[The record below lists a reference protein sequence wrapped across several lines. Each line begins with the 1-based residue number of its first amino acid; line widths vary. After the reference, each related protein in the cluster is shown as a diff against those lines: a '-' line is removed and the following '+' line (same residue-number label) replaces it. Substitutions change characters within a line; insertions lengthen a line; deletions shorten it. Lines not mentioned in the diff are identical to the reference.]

1 VRVVTRGRVLTPS
14 SVLVAGLLVA
24 ASLAGCTAEH
34 GEVVRPDASAAA
46 VEAARLE
53 AHRPADDADGAGGD
67 RSATS
72 RGTPVVDAEGVEAAL
87 AGLATALRASD
98 QDALDPWLAD
108 PSSDVGERWRAR
120 ATNLAEVPLATY
132 ELSLDPEL
140 PALTTT
146 RVRERWGADAQTVL
160 VVEEHAFE
168 GHDVDG
174 PRREVLVLT
183 LVPDGSRWALADD
196 QGGGALGLVRGVHL
210 WDLGPVE
217 TTARG
222 PLLALHRPGAGGIE
236 PLLTEAEAALA
247 LARDRWPLPW
257 SERVPVLVPA
267 DADELADLLNVTF
280 DLDSFI
286 AFATATPVIEPGDH
300 RLTGARIVLNP
311 ARFDDRDP
319 RTREL
324 VLVHELLHVAS
335 RPYAATSTPL
345 WLEEGVAQVLGE
357 QRSSTGT
364 RLLEAAGAPGRRLP
378 LDAEFTTGGRDGIHL
393 AYQRAWSFTD
403 QLVARFGAERVARF
417 YEQVGVGSVRDP
429 GTVSYRVDR
438 AARAVF
444 GEPLDDLVA
453 AWRSAA

>member
-1 VRVVTRGRVLTPS
+1 VRVVTRRRVLAPPT
-14 SVLVAGLLVA
+14 VLVAGLLA
-24 ASLAGCTAEH
+24 AAWLVGCTAED
-34 GEVVRPDASAAA
+34 GELARPDATAA
-46 VEAARLE
+46 VVEPARLE
-53 AHRPADDADGAGGD
+53 GHHDEDGASAD
-67 RSATS
+67 RGASGSGA
-72 RGTPVVDAEGVEAAL
+72 PVTDEDGVEAAL
-87 AGLATALRASD
+87 AALAAGLRAGD
-98 QDALDPWLAD
+98 PDVLAPWLAD
-108 PSSDVGERWRAR
+108 PSSEVGERWRNR
-120 ATNLAEVPLATY
+120 ATNVAEVPLATY
-132 ELSLDPEL
+132 ELALDPAL

-146 RVRERWGADAQTVL
+146 RVRDRWGSDAQSVL
-160 VVEEHAFE
+160 VVEEHALE

-174 PRREVLVLT
+174 PRRESLVLT
-183 LVPDGSRWALADD
+183 FVPDGDRWVLVDD
-196 QGGGALGLVRGVHL
+196 QGGSSLGLVRGVHL

-217 TTARG
+217 ATARG

-236 PLLTEAEAALA
+236 QLLVEAEAALG

-280 DLDSFI
+280 DLDSFV
-286 AFATATPVIEPGDH
+286 AFATASSVIEPGEH

-311 ARFDDRDP
+311 ARFDDRDA

-345 WLEEGVAQVLGE
+345 WLEEGVAQALGE

-364 RLLEAAGAPGRRLP
+364 RLLDAAGAPGRRLP

-403 QLVARFGAERVARF
+403 HLVGRFDADRVARF
-417 YEQVGVGSVRDP
+417 YEEVGIGSVRDP
-429 GTVSYRVDR
+429 GTVGYRVDR
-438 AARAVF
+438 AAREVF
-444 GEPLDDLVA
+444 EEPLDDLVA
-453 AWRSAA
+453 SWQAAA